1 MISRR
6 NLAFGA
12 VGSALALAVLSA
24 APAHAAFVFNIQP
37 DGQGNIVA
45 NGSGTINL
53 TSLQQVP
60 GPAFTNAAMGPG
72 GADILVGST
81 PFAAGSFNAYQGGI
95 IPQSLSFGPGLTTTA
110 NTGSGSIV
118 GVVWTYRAIV
128 VPSTYVSGAYL
139 SDSATWDNSTLSSLG
154 LTPGSYLFHWP
165 SDSLTVNILSSP
177 IPEPTSL
184 SLLGIGSV
192 ALLGRRRRVV

>member
-60 GPAFTNAAMGPG
+60 GPAFT
-72 GADILVGST
+72 
-81 PFAAGSFNAYQGGI
+81 
-95 IPQSLSFGPGLTTTA
+95 
-110 NTGSGSIV
+110 
-118 GVVWTYRAIV
+118 
-128 VPSTYVSGAYL
+128 
-139 SDSATWDNSTLSSLG
+139 
-154 LTPGSYLFHWP
+154 
-165 SDSLTVNILSSP
+165 
-177 IPEPTSL
+177 
-184 SLLGIGSV
+184 
-192 ALLGRRRRVV
+192 